1 MAAPSRRIPASRDAR
16 LEKDVSRILA
26 TIPDDA
32 TAPPDTAPVLIFTI
46 GLPGSGKSTFCRLL
60 APLIDAVI
68 LESDALRRL
77 LFGEPSYSTKESQRL
92 FDSLHAAARELLN
105 HRRNVII
112 DATSL
117 RESDRRPVYEIAEET
132 GARLIQLSLS
142 APSDVIQQRLS
153 NRMDSPAA
161 EDNSSAGLSIYQ
173 RMAATAEAPQ
183 REYWNIDTS
192 NDEAIEAVM
201 NRVVE
206 ACRYSAGR
214 AMGGTS

>member
-1 MAAPSRRIPASRDAR
+1 MAVPGRRIPASRDAR

-32 TAPPDTAPVLIFTI
+32 QAPPNTAPVLILTI

-60 APLIDAVI
+60 APLIDAAI

-77 LFGEPSYSTKESQRL
+77 LFEEPTHAPAESRRL
-92 FDSLHAAARELLN
+92 FDALHAAARELLN
-105 HRRNVII
+105 HGRNVII

-117 RESDRRPVYEIAEET
+117 RESDRRPVYKIAEET
-132 GARLIQLSLS
+132 GVNLIQLRFS

-153 NRMDSPAA
+153 NRMESPAA
-161 EDNSSAGLSIYQ
+161 EDNSSAGLSIYR

-183 REYWNIDTS
+183 REYWKIDTS
-192 NDEAIEAVM
+192 NDETIEAVM

-206 ACRYSAGR
+206 ACRYSAR
-214 AMGGTS
+214 RVMGGTS